1 MRGSSD
7 DKRNQYSANNG
18 SPLRKSSPIR
28 GQSPSHFSPSGN
40 DQLRVSQNFDRVEQG
55 ELAKIFKDT
64 IFLERELES
73 AKIELTL
80 KPDYNLLDAFRML
93 DNSGK
98 GHITPTSLL
107 ESLWKLHK
115 LDDITQDDVFLF
127 FRRYDSK
134 SKGMLSF
141 HDFCQAVTPLSK
153 EYAVLLT
160 GRPDFYSNKAVLPN
174 DYFN

>member
-1 MRGSSD
+1 
-7 DKRNQYSANNG
+7 
-18 SPLRKSSPIR
+18 
-28 GQSPSHFSPSGN
+28 
-40 DQLRVSQNFDRVEQG
+40 VSQNFDRVEQG

-93 DNSGK
+93 DTTGK
-98 GHITPTSLL
+98 GYITPTSLL

-141 HDFCQAVTPLSK
+141 HDFC
-153 EYAVLLT
+153 
-160 GRPDFYSNKAVLPN
+160 
-174 DYFN
+174 